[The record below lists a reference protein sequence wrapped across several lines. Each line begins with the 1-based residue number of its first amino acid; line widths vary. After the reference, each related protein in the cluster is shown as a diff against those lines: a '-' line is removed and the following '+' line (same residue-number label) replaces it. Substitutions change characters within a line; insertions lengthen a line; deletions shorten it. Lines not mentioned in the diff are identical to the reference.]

1 MHWYPVVKLL
11 HIFAV
16 IVAVGGLFA
25 RQLLRTYAEKASDIR
40 AFAEFS
46 RAAGHVE
53 RLMVIPGM
61 NAVLLFGVILALIG
75 GFPIFGFLQGA
86 SQNWLLLSNLLLVG
100 VLVIIPAV
108 FIPRGKKCA
117 PILDAALAK
126 GEITPELRAA
136 MGDKIVRLAHWYEEI
151 AVIAIAALMVLKPF

>member
-100 VLVIIPAV
+100 VLVTIPTV
-108 FIPRGKKCA
+108 FIPRGKKYA
-117 PILDAALAK
+117 PIWM
-126 GEITPELRAA
+126 LRWQKVKSRPNCGQLWAT
-136 MGDKIVRLAHWYEEI
+136 R
-151 AVIAIAALMVLKPF
+151 